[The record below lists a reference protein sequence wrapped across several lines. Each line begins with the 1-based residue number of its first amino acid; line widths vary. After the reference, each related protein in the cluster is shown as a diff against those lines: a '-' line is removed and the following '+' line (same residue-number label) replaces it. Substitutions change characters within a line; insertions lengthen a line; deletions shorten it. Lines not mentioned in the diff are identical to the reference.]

1 VPTVEANGITLYY
14 EVHGDG
20 PPLVLILGLGADIS
34 VFQPLVRDLAAHHR
48 VLAFDNRGAG
58 RSGKPHEPYTV
69 PMMADDT
76 AGLIRAVGMAGA
88 AVLGI
93 SLGGRIAMELAVRHP
108 ELVGRL
114 VLVSTAARVVPT
126 LRRFLVM
133 RVLTRIRRAGG
144 PHPQPRYAF
153 VRQRQ
158 AAERYDG
165 RPALSRIHVPTVIL
179 HGRAD
184 RSAPYFLAEEL
195 RDGIAGSKLVPFTGG
210 HTFLLTDAE
219 RQRFH
224 DELAAFLAA

>member
-1 VPTVEANGITLYY
+1 MPTVEANGITLYY

-20 PPLVLILGLGADIS
+20 PPLVLILGLGADIG

-76 AGLIRAVGMAGA
+76 AGLVRAVGMAGA

-133 RVLTRIRRAGG
+133 RVLTRGPPGRRPASAAAVRVRPPAAGRRAL
-144 PHPQPRYAF
+144 R
-153 VRQRQ
+153 
-158 AAERYDG
+158 
-165 RPALSRIHVPTVIL
+165 RPAGAVPDPRA
-179 HGRAD
+179 HGPDDQRECHSLARRA
-184 RSAPYFLAEEL
+184 
-195 RDGIAGSKLVPFTGG
+195 
-210 HTFLLTDAE
+210 
-219 RQRFH
+219 
-224 DELAAFLAA
+224 

>member
-1 VPTVEANGITLYY
+1 MVEANGITLYY
-14 EVHGDG
+14 ETHGDG
-20 PPLVLILGLGADIS
+20 PPLVLILGLGADVS
-34 VFQPLVRDLAAHHR
+34 VFQPFVRDLAAHHR

-58 RSGKPHEPYTV
+58 RSAKPREPYTV

-76 AGLIRAVGMAGA
+76 AGLIQAVGMAGA
-88 AVLGI
+88 DVMGL
-93 SLGGRIAMELAVRHP
+93 SLGGRIAIELAVRHP

-114 VLVSTAARVVPT
+114 VLVSTAARVIRTP
-126 LRRFLVM
+126 RRFLVM
-133 RVLTRIRRAGG
+133 HVLTRIRRGG
-144 PHPQPRYAF
+144 GRYPQPRYAF

-184 RSAPYFLAEEL
+184 RSTPFFLAEEL
-195 RDGIAGSKLVPFTGG
+195 RDGIAGSTLVPFTGG
-210 HTFLLTDAE
+210 HRFLLSGDE

-224 DELAAFLAA
+224 DELAAFLAT